1 MLTHALFRKPRS
13 PLHFLSLS
21 PSLIK
26 SLCPACAAS
35 LMTSFPL
42 PFPFPIA
49 DWKSGSRRFQLGTI
63 SVTIS
68 LLLCQ
73 LPISS
78 TLIFSPHSCFVV
90 FPVNAKMDNNTSNA
104 FSFVLKWKSL
114 ADSVTE
120 FLFHAFLLLLLC
132 VPYTQRGLQIPVW
145 SQVFPSP
152 NSILFA
158 LPRKF
163 FSSMMSTFS
172 KL

>member
-1 MLTHALFRKPRS
+1 
-13 PLHFLSLS
+13 
-21 PSLIK
+21 
-26 SLCPACAAS
+26 
-35 LMTSFPL
+35 MTSF

-49 DWKSGSRRFQLGTI
+49 DWKSGSRTFQLGTI

-78 TLIFSPHSCFVV
+78 TLIFSSHSCFVV
-90 FPVNAKMDNNTSNA
+90 FPVNAKMDNNRSNA

-132 VPYTQRGLQIPVW
+132 VYPTHRKAYRFLCGHRCSLLPTLYSLLYLESSFLPWWVHFLSSKYIFCQ
-145 SQVFPSP
+145 SSP
-152 NSILFA
+152 HFHYHSICFL
-158 LPRKF
+158 L
-163 FSSMMSTFS
+163 TFGDRFHYV
-172 KL
+172 L